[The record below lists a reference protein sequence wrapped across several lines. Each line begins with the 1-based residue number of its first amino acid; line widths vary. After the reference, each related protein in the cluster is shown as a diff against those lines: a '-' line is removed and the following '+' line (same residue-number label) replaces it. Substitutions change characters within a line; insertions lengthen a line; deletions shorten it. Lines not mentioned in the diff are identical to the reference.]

1 MKPFR
6 TVKTFLVFVF
16 IVFSGL
22 TSVFAY
28 RIEVTVSGHPGGL
41 LYLGAHYGPEFL
53 VIDTV
58 QTNDKGYAVFE
69 GKSTLPQGVY
79 FIVIPPKTRFDF
91 LLLDDQQFSMTTNL
105 NNLVA
110 DLKMSGT
117 DKPDLFFDLQR
128 DIASINLASSQL
140 DIKKQYFKNSG
151 QAMPEDIKREEDSLK
166 NRRII
171 VYKYYKSIAGNSYLS
186 KILDLMLPPEFPTYV
201 LQWQTE
207 DPAKY
212 YYYYKDHYFDAVDF
226 TDERLLRTPEFIFHR
241 MLQEYCKFFLSTRVD
256 SIENVYKDVD
266 ALITKASANI
276 EFEKYIVSYLVD
288 HYETPSVIGMDA
300 VFVYLADN
308 YFINKKL
315 TWADDK
321 AVSLIKERRDEM
333 QYNLLGMQAQNLK
346 LKKLDG
352 DYINTNE
359 ISTKY
364 LILWFWEPGCSLC
377 DELTPVLHSK
387 YEEIRKMGS
396 ELIAINIQRNK
407 SEWEKYITDNKL
419 YWINAWDPDGVC
431 EFYKYY
437 GTNRTPRLFILDSQK
452 RIVAKDVKPVDIV
465 RYLQYLDT
473 KK

>member
-69 GKSTLPQGVY
+69 GKTTLPQGVY

-226 TDERLLRTPEFIFHR
+226 TDERLLRTPE
-241 MLQEYCKFFLSTRVD
+241 
-256 SIENVYKDVD
+256 
-266 ALITKASANI
+266 
-276 EFEKYIVSYLVD
+276 
-288 HYETPSVIGMDA
+288 
-300 VFVYLADN
+300 
-308 YFINKKL
+308 
-315 TWADDK
+315 
-321 AVSLIKERRDEM
+321 
-333 QYNLLGMQAQNLK
+333 
-346 LKKLDG
+346 
-352 DYINTNE
+352 
-359 ISTKY
+359 
-364 LILWFWEPGCSLC
+364 
-377 DELTPVLHSK
+377 
-387 YEEIRKMGS
+387 
-396 ELIAINIQRNK
+396 
-407 SEWEKYITDNKL
+407 
-419 YWINAWDPDGVC
+419 
-431 EFYKYY
+431 
-437 GTNRTPRLFILDSQK
+437 
-452 RIVAKDVKPVDIV
+452 
-465 RYLQYLDT
+465 
-473 KK
+473 